1 MAPGKKPGDA
11 GFTLVEMLVSLALM
25 GLAAVMLLEGLQS
38 AQRLWAG
45 EASRTARGETIE
57 AVQAGLRARL
67 EHLRPV
73 THFDGS
79 ASFADV
85 DGGDRELVFVA
96 PPADAERPSAARRYR
111 LALNDRG
118 DLLLGSTDVGAEADP
133 NGVPGGAYRDQV
145 MLRDVQA
152 LSISY
157 YGPGGGGGAPQWWSD
172 WKHREA
178 PPDLVKIKA
187 ELKAGDRRVWPE
199 LIVHPAATVD
209 TLCSIDAASGLCR
222 GRQ

>member
-1 MAPGKKPGDA
+1 MGRGGKPGDA
-11 GFTLVEMLVSLALM
+11 GFTLVEMLVSMALL
-25 GLAAVMLLEGLQS
+25 GLAAVLMLEGLQS

-45 EASRTARGETIE
+45 EAARTARGETIE

-73 THFDGS
+73 TRFDGS

-85 DGGDRELVFVA
+85 DGSDRQLIFVA
-96 PPADAERPSAARRYR
+96 PPADAERPAAARRYR
-111 LALNDRG
+111 LTLDDRG
-118 DLLLGSTDVGAEADP
+118 DLLLGSTEGAAAADP
-133 NGVPGGAYRDQV
+133 TPVYRDQV
-145 MLRDVQA
+145 LLQDVKA
-152 LSISY
+152 LSLSY
-157 YGPGGGGGAPQWWSD
+157 FGPGGSGGAPQWWSD

-187 ELKAGDRRVWPE
+187 ELKAGDRRIWPD

-209 TLCSIDAASGLCR
+209 TLCSIDATSGLCR